1 MKDYNTLG
9 IDFSQ
14 YSVLIVD
21 DIAVNIILVEKM
33 LKPYPFNILK
43 ATSGQEALNVIASSH
58 PNIVLLDIMM
68 PGMDGFE
75 VTRRVREQ
83 TDIPYIPIIIMSAL
97 NSETDVTKGFSLGA
111 DGYIPKPIVRE
122 NLLTTVMTHISQ
134 EEAQRLIEELDARSG
149 TAELNQVRT
158 LGNYM
163 FCTSPARTAL
173 LADAAACLPAAWFD
187 DSFFAAIQGTDDNT
201 LQNTLT
207 IWTMRNIHGKNGE
220 AQATDIAA
228 LIDDT
233 LKTLAPA
240 AGERALSWQPEKTGD
255 LTVTRDADL
264 CRCIVN
270 GLLASACRMSRNS
283 TIELRAAR
291 ENDKITLALQGSL
304 EAGAEAGAAF
314 PLSLVHEA
322 AMKLG
327 GSLTTEYSAGAF
339 RLVCTL

>member
-21 DIAVNIILVEKM
+21 DIAINITLAAGM
-33 LKPYPFNILK
+33 LKPYPFKVLT
-43 ATSGQEALNVIASSH
+43 ATGGQEALDIIASSH
-58 PNIVLLDIMM
+58 PDIMLLDIMM

-83 TDIPYIPIIIMSAL
+83 KDIPYIPIIIMSAF
-97 NSETDVTKGFSLGA
+97 NSESDVTKALSLGA
-111 DGYIPKPIVRE
+111 DVYLPKPIVRE
-122 NLLTTVMTHISQ
+122 TLLSSLMTHISQ
-134 EEAQRLIEELDARSG
+134 LETQRHLEEVSARSG

-187 DSFFAAIQGTDDNT
+187 DNFFAAIQGTDDNT
-201 LQNTLT
+201 LQNALT

-270 GLLASACRMSRNS
+270 GLLASACRMAKNS

-339 RLVCTL
+339 RLACTL

>member
-14 YSVLIVD
+14 YTVLIVD
-21 DIAVNIILVEKM
+21 DIAININMVAGM
-33 LKPYPFNILK
+33 LTPYPFKILK
-43 ATSGQEALNVIASSH
+43 ATNGQEALDVIASSH
-58 PNIVLLDIMM
+58 PDIVLLDIMM
-68 PGMDGFE
+68 PVMDGFE

-83 TDIPYIPIIIMSAL
+83 KDIPYIPIIIMSTF
-97 NSETDVTKGFSLGA
+97 NSDFDVMTKAFSLGA
-111 DGYIPKPIVRE
+111 DAYLFVPLVRE
-122 NLLTTVMTHISQ
+122 YLLTTLMSNIGLLEVRRRL
-134 EEAQRLIEELDARSG
+134 EEVNHAR
-149 TAELNQVRT
+149 TF
-158 LGNYM
+158 GNYL
-163 FCTSPARTAL
+163 FCASPARTAL

-201 LQNTLT
+201 LQNALT

-270 GLLASACRMSRNS
+270 GLLASACRMAKNS

-291 ENDKITLALQGSL
+291 ENDKVTLALQGSL

-314 PLSLVHEA
+314 PLSLVREA

-327 GSLTTEYSAGAF
+327 GSLTTEYSAGEF
-339 RLVCTL
+339 RLVCTI